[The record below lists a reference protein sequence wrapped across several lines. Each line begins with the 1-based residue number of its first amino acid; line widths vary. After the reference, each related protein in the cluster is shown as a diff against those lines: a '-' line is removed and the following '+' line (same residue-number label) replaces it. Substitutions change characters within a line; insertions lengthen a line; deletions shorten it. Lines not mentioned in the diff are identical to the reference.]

1 MVCTKKIGT
10 KNMKK
15 VFVKTNNVK
24 RFITMM
30 NNLQNRPEG
39 VPAMGLVY
47 GEPGLGKTQTINWW
61 AFKNDAI
68 LVRCT
73 QLMTAKWLLN
83 EILDYMTEIKPYYTS
98 DCFNA
103 VVRNLILNPK
113 VLIVDEI
120 DYLTIDSKAI
130 ETLRDIHDKTN
141 VPVILV
147 GMTSA
152 NSRLKKFS
160 HLYDRI
166 SEIVKFEKFSKAD
179 IKTIVSELSE
189 IEVTDCAIKYIYLNL
204 NRFRQIVKTINKA
217 EILAKA
223 NGLNSIDEI
232 LIKEALNE
240 TEDSQI
246 NQNS

>member
-1 MVCTKKIGT
+1 
-10 KNMKK
+10 MKK

-30 NNLQNRPEG
+30 NNLQNRAEG
-39 VPAMGLVY
+39 VPGMGLVY
-47 GEPGLGKTQTINWW
+47 GEPGLGKSQAINWW

-73 QLMTAKWLLN
+73 QLMTAKWLLT
-83 EILDYMTEIKPYYTS
+83 EILDYMSEIKPYSIS
-98 DCFNA
+98 DCFNE
-103 VVRNLILNPK
+103 VIRNLLVNPR

-120 DYLTIDSKAI
+120 DYLTIDSRTV

-147 GMTSA
+147 GMTNA

-160 HLYDRI
+160 HLYDRL
-166 SEIVKFEKFSKAD
+166 SEIVKFEKFSKND
-179 IKTIVSELSE
+179 IKTIVKELSE
-189 IEVTDCAIKYIYLNL
+189 IEMTDCAIKYIYSNL
-204 NRFRQIVKTINKA
+204 NRFRQIVKVINKA

-223 NGLNSIDEI
+223 NGLSSIDEI
-232 LIKEALNE
+232 LIKEAITNE
-240 TEDSQI
+240 TENSQTHQDSE
-246 NQNS
+246 

>member
-1 MVCTKKIGT
+1 
-10 KNMKK
+10 MKK

-83 EILDYMTEIKPYYTS
+83 EILDYMTEIPYYTS

-130 ETLRDIHDKTN
+130 EILRDIHDKTN

-160 HLYDRI
+160 QLYDRI

-179 IKTIVSELSE
+179 IKTIVNELSE
-189 IEVTDCAIKYIYLNL
+189 IEMTDCAIKYIYSNL

-240 TEDSQI
+240 TENSQT

>member
-1 MVCTKKIGT
+1 
-10 KNMKK
+10 MKK

-30 NNLQNRPEG
+30 NNLQNRAEG
-39 VPAMGLVY
+39 VPGMGLVY
-47 GEPGLGKTQTINWW
+47 GEPGLGKSQAINWW

-73 QLMTAKWLLN
+73 QLMTAKWLLT
-83 EILDYMTEIKPYYTS
+83 EILDYMSEIKPYSVS
-98 DCFNA
+98 DCFNE
-103 VVRNLILNPK
+103 VIRNLLITPR

-120 DYLTIDSKAI
+120 DYLTIDSRAV

-147 GMTSA
+147 GMTNA

-160 HLYDRI
+160 HLYDRL
-166 SEIVKFEKFSKAD
+166 SEIVKFEKFSKND
-179 IKTIVSELSE
+179 IKTIVKELSE
-189 IEVTDCAIKYIYLNL
+189 IEMTDCAIKYIYSNL
-204 NRFRQIVKTINKA
+204 NRFRQIVKVINKA

-223 NGLNSIDEI
+223 NGLSSIDEI
-232 LIKEALNE
+232 LIKEAITNE
-240 TEDSQI
+240 TENSQAHQDSE
-246 NQNS
+246 